1 MVKVTNYKW
10 RGYDENERKI
20 AIYGSWWFAGI
31 IVGQFVFSPVQ
42 AEVASQEPDD
52 IIHHGHGYF
61 KSITCESLEVVEP
74 AKGRTAISLYHTNKG
89 NGTINVYNTKIP
101 VRDRSQP
108 PAVSLKA
115 GDDNSGSLAIFN
127 KFGENI
133 VVLSKLK
140 ASDSGQ
146 VFVTDKQGEIISAL
160 VPTGVA
166 TAEEAKR

>member
-1 MVKVTNYKW
+1 MMKT
-10 RGYDENERKI
+10 RERFLFM
-20 AIYGSWWFAGI
+20 ALGGLLVLAGI

-89 NGTINVYNTKIP
+89 NGAINVYNTKIP

-146 VFVTDKQGEIISAL
+146 VFVTDKHGEIISAL
-160 VPTGVA
+160 VPTGIA